1 MIKINELRNDQRRQ
15 LIDIQQ
21 TFEAYEVK
29 KRLAKARYAGSMR
42 WAERNGTEY
51 LLRKRD
57 KVEHSLGQR
66 SPETELIYRQFM
78 KGRERNEGEM
88 KSLVAQMEQKAS
100 VNRAMG
106 LGRVP
111 NLTAR
116 ILRRLADANLLGTH
130 LHVVGTNAL
139 FAYEARTGAFFS
151 TDLLATGDAD
161 LPMDARRKL
170 RLTVDEVRREG
181 VLGVIRKVDKSFELR
196 GKRDFRAF
204 NKDGFYVD
212 LIRPETGNVM
222 SRNER
227 DRIGQSED
235 DLHGSPIH
243 GLNWLVNAPKFS
255 AIALDERGYPVR
267 IEAVDPRAFAL
278 HKAWVSSLPERE
290 PLKRNRDYDQ
300 AVAVARIAE
309 RYLNLPFDNDDLSA
323 LPVELRQQAARL
335 LKDGMDE
342 PEPDEDVDEKPSW
355 W

>member
-1 MIKINELRNDQRRQ
+1 MIKINDLHNDQRRQ

-78 KGRERNEGEM
+78 EGRERNEGEM

-161 LPMDARRKL
+161 LLMDARRKL

-300 AVAVARIAE
+300 AVAIARIAE

-342 PEPDEDVDEKPSW
+342 PEPDEDVGEKPSW